1 VISVSANYTQTIS
14 KNQCE
19 GNPFHAYDTVFEFSQ
34 TPRPSG
40 DGTLTV
46 SVMGDYNWEGA
57 EDIDVIVEGTSLG
70 KWLPGWQCSSGL
82 LTKTYTVTN
91 NQLVQWS
98 ADGKI
103 EVTLVQCW
111 DVNCQAVCSN
121 NVNIVTLDYPTTSS
135 SLPMQQFLKILG
147 FGNKE

>member
-1 VISVSANYTQTIS
+1 VISVSSNYTQTIS

-46 SVMGDYNWEGA
+46 SVRGDYNWEGA

-70 KWLPGWQCSSGL
+70 KWLPGEQCSSGL
-82 LTKTYTVTN
+82 LTKTYTVTK

-98 ADGKI
+98 VDGKI
-103 EVTLVQCW
+103 Q
-111 DVNCQAVCSN
+111 
-121 NVNIVTLDYPTTSS
+121 VTLDQGG
-135 SLPMQQFLKILG
+135 M
-147 FGNKE
+147 